1 MNISMFL
8 EVVNLDGILA
18 IHKEVGMTSHD
29 VVFKLRKILK
39 TKKVGHTGTLD
50 PEVSGVLPICIG
62 KATRVSDYV
71 MESGKTYKAEVTIGV
86 STTTEDQTGDIV
98 EEKNVNE
105 NIWSTDDIRSTINK
119 LEGEIEQI
127 PPMYSAVKVNGKKLY
142 EYARQNIEVERPV
155 RKVFINSIELI
166 SEISYDNQTCK
177 FEIEV
182 ECGKGTYIRTLAT
195 QIGELLG
202 FPAHMSHLIRLKS
215 GGFSLEQA
223 IKLDE
228 LRQIVEQDKLQDVL
242 LPLEYGLN
250 GLEKT
255 TINDEEIV
263 KRIQNGQKIEKQLI
277 ADHQFEGIFVVWY
290 GDKAIAI
297 MDTYEKNN
305 ALYKPKK
312 VFL

>member
-1 MNISMFL
+1 
-8 EVVNLDGILA
+8 
-18 IHKEVGMTSHD
+18 MTSHD

-50 PEVSGVLPICIG
+50 PEVSGVLPICVG

-71 MESGKTYKAEVTIGV
+71 MESGKSYRAEVTIGM
-86 STTTEDQTGDIV
+86 STTTEDQTGEIV
-98 EEKNVNE
+98 NQKRVDQNLWDKDEIIATLKQ
-105 NIWSTDDIRSTINK
+105 
-119 LEGEIEQI
+119 LEGDIEQI

-155 RKVFINSIELI
+155 RRVHINSIDLI
-166 SEISYDNQTCK
+166 SDIIYENDTCK

-195 QIGELLG
+195 QIGALLNY
-202 FPAHMSHLIRLKS
+202 PAHMSHLIRLKS

-223 IKLDE
+223 IKLDD
-228 LRQIVEQDKLQDVL
+228 LREIVEQDKLQDVI

-250 GLEKT
+250 GLTKIT
-255 TINDEEIV
+255 VHDKNIV
-263 KRIQNGQKIEKQLI
+263 TRIQNGQKIEKSLI
-277 ADHQFEGIFVVWY
+277 DESKHDGEFVVWY
-290 GDKAIAI
+290 KDKAIAI
-297 MDTYEKNN
+297 MDTYDKNET
-305 ALYKPKK
+305 LYKPKK

>member
-1 MNISMFL
+1 M
-8 EVVNLDGILA
+8 DGILA

-50 PEVSGVLPICIG
+50 PEVSGVLPICVG

-71 MESGKTYKAEVTIGV
+71 MESGKSYRAEVTIGV
-86 STTTEDQTGDIV
+86 STTTEDQTGEIV
-98 EEKNVNE
+98 DQKRVDQNLWGKDEMIATLKQ
-105 NIWSTDDIRSTINK
+105 
-119 LEGEIEQI
+119 LEGDIEQI

-155 RKVFINSIELI
+155 RRVHINSIDLI
-166 SEISYDNQTCK
+166 SDIIYENDICK

-195 QIGELLG
+195 QIGTLLNY
-202 FPAHMSHLIRLKS
+202 PAHMSHLIRLKS
-215 GGFSLEQA
+215 GGFTLNQA
-223 IKLDE
+223 IKLDV
-228 LRQIVEQDKLQDVL
+228 LREIVEQDKLQDVI

-250 GLEKT
+250 GLTKIT
-255 TINDEEIV
+255 VHDKNIV
-263 KRIQNGQKIEKQLI
+263 TRIQNGQKIEKSLI
-277 ADHQFEGIFVVWY
+277 DESKHDGEFVVWY
-290 GDKAIAI
+290 EDKAIAI
-297 MDTYEKNN
+297 MDTYDKNET
-305 ALYKPKK
+305 LYKPKK

>member
-1 MNISMFL
+1 M
-8 EVVNLDGILA
+8 DGILA

-105 NIWSTDDIRSTINK
+105 NIWSTDDICSTINK

>member
-1 MNISMFL
+1 M
-8 EVVNLDGILA
+8 DGILA

-50 PEVSGVLPICIG
+50 PEVSGVLPICVG

-71 MESGKTYKAEVTIGV
+71 MESGKSYRAEVTIGV
-86 STTTEDQTGDIV
+86 STTTEDQTGEIV
-98 EEKNVNE
+98 EQKRVDQNLWGKDEMIATLKQ
-105 NIWSTDDIRSTINK
+105 
-119 LEGEIEQI
+119 LEGDIEQI

-155 RKVFINSIELI
+155 RRVHINSIDLI
-166 SEISYDNQTCK
+166 SDIIYENDICK

-195 QIGELLG
+195 QIGALLNY
-202 FPAHMSHLIRLKS
+202 PAHMSHLIRLKS
-215 GGFSLEQA
+215 GGFTLNQA
-223 IKLDE
+223 IKLDD
-228 LRQIVEQDKLQDVL
+228 LREIVEQDKLQDVI

-250 GLEKT
+250 GLTKIT
-255 TINDEEIV
+255 VHDKNIV
-263 KRIQNGQKIEKQLI
+263 TRIQNGQKIEKSLI
-277 ADHQFEGIFVVWY
+277 DESKHDGEFVVWY
-290 GDKAIAI
+290 EDKAIAI
-297 MDTYEKNN
+297 MDTYDKNET
-305 ALYKPKK
+305 LYKPKK

>member
-1 MNISMFL
+1 M
-8 EVVNLDGILA
+8 DGILA

-50 PEVSGVLPICIG
+50 PEVSGVLPICVG

-71 MESGKTYKAEVTIGV
+71 MESGKSYRAEVTIGV
-86 STTTEDQTGDIV
+86 STTTEDQTGEIV
-98 EEKNVNE
+98 DQKRVDQNLWDKDEMIATLKQ
-105 NIWSTDDIRSTINK
+105 
-119 LEGEIEQI
+119 LEGDIEQI

-155 RKVFINSIELI
+155 RRVHINSIDLI
-166 SEISYDNQTCK
+166 SDIIYENDICK

-195 QIGELLG
+195 QIGTLLNY
-202 FPAHMSHLIRLKS
+202 PAHMSHLIRLKS
-215 GGFSLEQA
+215 GGFTLNQA
-223 IKLDE
+223 IKLDD
-228 LRQIVEQDKLQDVL
+228 LREIVEQDKLQDVI

-250 GLEKT
+250 GLTKIT
-255 TINDEEIV
+255 VHDKNIV
-263 KRIQNGQKIEKQLI
+263 TRIQNGQKIEKSLI
-277 ADHQFEGIFVVWY
+277 DESKHDGEFVVWY
-290 GDKAIAI
+290 EDKAIAI
-297 MDTYEKNN
+297 MDTYDKNET
-305 ALYKPKK
+305 LYKPKK

>member
-1 MNISMFL
+1 M
-8 EVVNLDGILA
+8 DGILA

-50 PEVSGVLPICIG
+50 PEVSGVLPICVG

-71 MESGKTYKAEVTIGV
+71 MESGKSYRAEVTIGV
-86 STTTEDQTGDIV
+86 STTTEDQTGEIV
-98 EEKNVNE
+98 DQK
-105 NIWSTDDIRSTINK
+105 RINQNLWDK
-119 LEGEIEQI
+119 DEIIATLKQLEGDIEQI

-155 RKVFINSIELI
+155 RRVHINSIDLI
-166 SEISYDNQTCK
+166 SDIIYENDNCK

-195 QIGELLG
+195 QIGALLNY
-202 FPAHMSHLIRLKS
+202 PAHMSHLIRLKS
-215 GGFSLEQA
+215 GGFTLNQA
-223 IKLDE
+223 IKLDD
-228 LRQIVEQDKLQDVL
+228 LREIVEQDKLQDVI

-250 GLEKT
+250 GLTKIT
-255 TINDEEIV
+255 VYDKNIV
-263 KRIQNGQKIEKQLI
+263 TRIQNGQKIEKSLI
-277 ADHQFEGIFVVWY
+277 DESKHDGEFVVWY
-290 GDKAIAI
+290 EDKAIAI
-297 MDTYEKNN
+297 MDTYDKNET
-305 ALYKPKK
+305 LYKPKK

>member
-1 MNISMFL
+1 M
-8 EVVNLDGILA
+8 DGILA

-50 PEVSGVLPICIG
+50 PEVSGVLPICVG

-71 MESGKTYKAEVTIGV
+71 MESGKSYRAEVTIGV
-86 STTTEDQTGDIV
+86 STTTEDQTGEIV
-98 EEKNVNE
+98 EQKRVDQNLWDKDEMIATLKQ
-105 NIWSTDDIRSTINK
+105 
-119 LEGEIEQI
+119 LEGDIEQI

-155 RKVFINSIELI
+155 RRVHINSIDLI
-166 SEISYDNQTCK
+166 SDIIYENDTCK

-195 QIGELLG
+195 QIGALLYY
-202 FPAHMSHLIRLKS
+202 PAHMSHLIRLKS
-215 GGFSLEQA
+215 GGFTLNQA
-223 IKLDE
+223 IKLDD
-228 LRQIVEQDKLQDVL
+228 LREIVEQDKLQDVI

-250 GLEKT
+250 GLTKIT
-255 TINDEEIV
+255 VHDKNIV
-263 KRIQNGQKIEKQLI
+263 TRIQNGQKIEKSLI
-277 ADHQFEGIFVVWY
+277 DESKHDGEFVVWY
-290 GDKAIAI
+290 EDKAIAI
-297 MDTYEKNN
+297 MDTYDKNET
-305 ALYKPKK
+305 LYKPKK

>member
-1 MNISMFL
+1 M

-50 PEVSGVLPICIG
+50 PEVSGVLPICVG

-71 MESGKTYKAEVTIGV
+71 MESGKSYRAEVTIGM
-86 STTTEDQTGDIV
+86 STTTEDQTGEIV
-98 EEKNVNE
+98 DQKRVDQNLWDKDEIIATLKQ
-105 NIWSTDDIRSTINK
+105 
-119 LEGEIEQI
+119 LEGDIEQI

-155 RKVFINSIELI
+155 RRVHINSIDLI
-166 SEISYDNQTCK
+166 SDIIYENDTCK

-195 QIGELLG
+195 QIGALLNY
-202 FPAHMSHLIRLKS
+202 PAHMSHLIRLKS

-223 IKLDE
+223 IKLDD
-228 LRQIVEQDKLQDVL
+228 LREIVEQDKLQDVI

-250 GLEKT
+250 GLTKIT
-255 TINDEEIV
+255 VHDKNIV
-263 KRIQNGQKIEKQLI
+263 TRIQNGQKIEKSLI
-277 ADHQFEGIFVVWY
+277 DESKHDGEFVVWY
-290 GDKAIAI
+290 KDKAIAI
-297 MDTYEKNN
+297 MDTYDKNET
-305 ALYKPKK
+305 LYKPKK

>member
-1 MNISMFL
+1 MKHVL
-8 EVVNLDGILA
+8 EVVKLDGILA

-71 MESGKTYKAEVTIGV
+71 MESGKKYKAEVTIGF
-86 STTTEDQTGDIV
+86 STTTEDQTGELV
-98 EEKNVNE
+98 EQKIVNE
-105 NIWSTDDIRSTINK
+105 HTWSTEDIRSTLNK
-119 LEGEIEQI
+119 LVGEIEQI

-155 RKVFINSIELI
+155 RKVFINSIELT
-166 SEISYDNQTCK
+166 SEISYVDQICK

-195 QIGELLG
+195 QVGELLG
-202 FPAHMSHLIRLKS
+202 LPAHMSHLIRLKS
-215 GGFSLEQA
+215 GGFSLDQA
-223 IKLDE
+223 VKLDD
-228 LRQIVEQDKLQDVL
+228 LREIVEQDKLQNVL

-250 GLEKT
+250 GLEKI
-255 TINDEEIV
+255 TINDEDIV
-263 KRIQNGQKIEKQLI
+263 KRIQNGQKIEKHLI
-277 ADHQFEGIFVVWY
+277 DEHKHDGIFVVWY
-290 GDKAIAI
+290 EEKAIAI
-297 MDTYEKNN
+297 MDTYEKNS

>member
-1 MNISMFL
+1 M

-50 PEVSGVLPICIG
+50 PEVSGVLPICVG

-71 MESGKTYKAEVTIGV
+71 MESGKSYRAEVTIGV
-86 STTTEDQTGDIV
+86 STTTEDQTGEIV
-98 EEKNVNE
+98 DQKRVDQNLWDKDEMIATLKQ
-105 NIWSTDDIRSTINK
+105 
-119 LEGEIEQI
+119 LEGDIEQI

-155 RKVFINSIELI
+155 RRVHINSIDLI
-166 SEISYDNQTCK
+166 SDIIYQNDTCK

-195 QIGELLG
+195 QIGALLNY
-202 FPAHMSHLIRLKS
+202 PAHMSHLIRLKS

-223 IKLDE
+223 IKLDD
-228 LRQIVEQDKLQDVL
+228 LREIVEQDKLQDVI

-250 GLEKT
+250 GLTKVT
-255 TINDEEIV
+255 VHDKDIV
-263 KRIQNGQKIEKQLI
+263 TRIQNGQKIEKSLI
-277 ADHQFEGIFVVWY
+277 DESKHDGEFVVWY
-290 GDKAIAI
+290 EDKAIAI
-297 MDTYEKNN
+297 MDTYDKNET
-305 ALYKPKK
+305 LYKPKK

>member
-1 MNISMFL
+1 M
-8 EVVNLDGILA
+8 DGILA

-50 PEVSGVLPICIG
+50 PEVSGVLPICVG

-71 MESGKTYKAEVTIGV
+71 MESGKSYRAEVTIGV
-86 STTTEDQTGDIV
+86 STTTEDQTGEIV
-98 EEKNVNE
+98 EQKRVDQNLWDKDEMIATLKQ
-105 NIWSTDDIRSTINK
+105 
-119 LEGEIEQI
+119 LEGDIEQI

-155 RKVFINSIELI
+155 RRVHINSIDLI
-166 SEISYDNQTCK
+166 SDIIYENDTCK

-195 QIGELLG
+195 QIGALLNY
-202 FPAHMSHLIRLKS
+202 PAHMSHLIRLKS
-215 GGFSLEQA
+215 GGFTLNQA
-223 IKLDE
+223 IKLDD
-228 LRQIVEQDKLQDVL
+228 LREIVEQDKLQDVI

-250 GLEKT
+250 GLTKIT
-255 TINDEEIV
+255 VHDKNIV
-263 KRIQNGQKIEKQLI
+263 TRIQNGQKIEKSLI
-277 ADHQFEGIFVVWY
+277 DESKHDGEFVVWY
-290 GDKAIAI
+290 EDKAIAI
-297 MDTYEKNN
+297 MDTYDKNET
-305 ALYKPKK
+305 LYKPKK

>member
-1 MNISMFL
+1 M

-50 PEVSGVLPICIG
+50 PEVSGVLPICVG

-71 MESGKTYKAEVTIGV
+71 MESGKSYRAEVTIGM
-86 STTTEDQTGDIV
+86 STTTEDQTGEIV
-98 EEKNVNE
+98 DQKRVDQNLWDKDEMIATLKQ
-105 NIWSTDDIRSTINK
+105 
-119 LEGEIEQI
+119 LEGDIEQI

-155 RKVFINSIELI
+155 RRVHINSIDLI
-166 SEISYDNQTCK
+166 SDIIYENDTCK

-195 QIGELLG
+195 QIGALLNY
-202 FPAHMSHLIRLKS
+202 PAHMSHLIRLKS

-223 IKLDE
+223 IKLDD
-228 LRQIVEQDKLQDVL
+228 LREIVEQDKLQDVI

-250 GLEKT
+250 GLTKIT
-255 TINDEEIV
+255 VHDKNIV
-263 KRIQNGQKIEKQLI
+263 TRIQNGQKIEKSLI
-277 ADHQFEGIFVVWY
+277 DESKHDGEFVVWY
-290 GDKAIAI
+290 KDKAIAI
-297 MDTYEKNN
+297 MDTYDKNET
-305 ALYKPKK
+305 LYKPKK

>member
-1 MNISMFL
+1 M
-8 EVVNLDGILA
+8 DGILA

-50 PEVSGVLPICIG
+50 PEVSGVLPICVG

-71 MESGKTYKAEVTIGV
+71 MESGKSYRAEVTIGM
-86 STTTEDQTGDIV
+86 STTTEDQTGEIV
-98 EEKNVNE
+98 DQKRVDQNLWDKDEIIATLKQ
-105 NIWSTDDIRSTINK
+105 
-119 LEGEIEQI
+119 LEGDIEQI

-155 RKVFINSIELI
+155 RRVHINSIDLI
-166 SEISYDNQTCK
+166 SDIIYENDTCK

-195 QIGELLG
+195 QIGALLNY
-202 FPAHMSHLIRLKS
+202 PAHMSHLIRLKS

-223 IKLDE
+223 IKLDD
-228 LRQIVEQDKLQDVL
+228 LREIVEQDKLQDVI

-250 GLEKT
+250 GLTKVT
-255 TINDEEIV
+255 VHDKDIV
-263 KRIQNGQKIEKQLI
+263 TRIQNGQKIEKSLI
-277 ADHQFEGIFVVWY
+277 DESKHDGEFVVWY
-290 GDKAIAI
+290 EDKAIAI
-297 MDTYEKNN
+297 MDTYDKNET
-305 ALYKPKK
+305 LYKPKK

>member
-1 MNISMFL
+1 M

-50 PEVSGVLPICIG
+50 PEVSGVLPICVG

-71 MESGKTYKAEVTIGV
+71 MESGKSYRAEVTIGV
-86 STTTEDQTGDIV
+86 STTTEDQTGEIV
-98 EEKNVNE
+98 DQKRVDQNLWDKDEMIATLKQ
-105 NIWSTDDIRSTINK
+105 
-119 LEGEIEQI
+119 LEGDIEQI

-155 RKVFINSIELI
+155 RRVHINSIDLI
-166 SEISYDNQTCK
+166 SDIIYENDTCK

-195 QIGELLG
+195 QIGALLNY
-202 FPAHMSHLIRLKS
+202 PAHMSHLIRLKS

-223 IKLDE
+223 IKLDD
-228 LRQIVEQDKLQDVL
+228 LREIVEQDKLQDVI

-250 GLEKT
+250 GLTKIT
-255 TINDEEIV
+255 VHDKNIV
-263 KRIQNGQKIEKQLI
+263 TRIQNGQKIEKSLI
-277 ADHQFEGIFVVWY
+277 DESKHDGEFVVWY
-290 GDKAIAI
+290 EDKAIAI
-297 MDTYEKNN
+297 MDTYDKNET
-305 ALYKPKK
+305 LYKPKK

>member
-1 MNISMFL
+1 M
-8 EVVNLDGILA
+8 DGILA

-50 PEVSGVLPICIG
+50 PEVSGVLPICVG

-71 MESGKTYKAEVTIGV
+71 MESGKSYRAEVTIGM
-86 STTTEDQTGDIV
+86 STTTEDQTGEIV
-98 EEKNVNE
+98 DQKRVDQNLWDKDEIIATLKQ
-105 NIWSTDDIRSTINK
+105 
-119 LEGEIEQI
+119 LEGDIEQI

-155 RKVFINSIELI
+155 RRVHINSIDLI
-166 SEISYDNQTCK
+166 SDIIYENDTCK

-195 QIGELLG
+195 HIGALLNY
-202 FPAHMSHLIRLKS
+202 PAHMSHLIRLKS

-223 IKLDE
+223 IKLDD
-228 LRQIVEQDKLQDVL
+228 LREIVEQDKLQDVI

-250 GLEKT
+250 GLTKIT
-255 TINDEEIV
+255 VHDKNIV
-263 KRIQNGQKIEKQLI
+263 TRIQNGQKIEKSLI
-277 ADHQFEGIFVVWY
+277 DESKHDGEFVVWY
-290 GDKAIAI
+290 KDKAIAI
-297 MDTYEKNN
+297 MDTYDKNET
-305 ALYKPKK
+305 LYKPKK

>member
-1 MNISMFL
+1 M
-8 EVVNLDGILA
+8 DGILA
-18 IHKEVGMTSHD
+18 ILKEVGMTSHD

-50 PEVSGVLPICIG
+50 PEVSGVLPICVG

-71 MESGKTYKAEVTIGV
+71 MESGKSYRAEVTIGV
-86 STTTEDQTGDIV
+86 STTTEDQTGEIV
-98 EEKNVNE
+98 DQKRVDQNLWDKDEMIATLKQ
-105 NIWSTDDIRSTINK
+105 
-119 LEGEIEQI
+119 LEGDIEQI

-155 RKVFINSIELI
+155 RRVHINSIDLI
-166 SEISYDNQTCK
+166 SDIIYENDTCK

-195 QIGELLG
+195 QIGALLNY
-202 FPAHMSHLIRLKS
+202 PAHMSHLIRLKS

-223 IKLDE
+223 IKLDD
-228 LRQIVEQDKLQDVL
+228 LREIVEQDKLQDVI

-250 GLEKT
+250 GLTKVT
-255 TINDEEIV
+255 VHDKDIV
-263 KRIQNGQKIEKQLI
+263 TRIQNGQKIEKSLI
-277 ADHQFEGIFVVWY
+277 DESKHDGEFVVWY
-290 GDKAIAI
+290 EDKAIAI
-297 MDTYEKNN
+297 MDTYDKNET
-305 ALYKPKK
+305 LYKPKK

>member
-1 MNISMFL
+1 M
-8 EVVNLDGILA
+8 DGILA

-50 PEVSGVLPICIG
+50 PEVSGVLPICVG

-71 MESGKTYKAEVTIGV
+71 MESGKSYRAEVTIGV
-86 STTTEDQTGDIV
+86 STTTEDQTGEIV
-98 EEKNVNE
+98 DQKRVGQNLWDKDEMIATLKQ
-105 NIWSTDDIRSTINK
+105 
-119 LEGEIEQI
+119 LEGDIEQI

-155 RKVFINSIELI
+155 RRVHINSIDLI
-166 SEISYDNQTCK
+166 SDIIYENDTCK

-195 QIGELLG
+195 QIGALLNY
-202 FPAHMSHLIRLKS
+202 PAHMSHLIRLKS
-215 GGFSLEQA
+215 GGFTLNQA
-223 IKLDE
+223 IKLDD
-228 LRQIVEQDKLQDVL
+228 LREIVEQDKLQDVI

-250 GLEKT
+250 GLTKIT
-255 TINDEEIV
+255 VHDKNIV
-263 KRIQNGQKIEKQLI
+263 TRIQNGQKIEKSLI
-277 ADHQFEGIFVVWY
+277 DESKHDGEFVVWY
-290 GDKAIAI
+290 EDKAIAI
-297 MDTYEKNN
+297 MDTYDKNET
-305 ALYKPKK
+305 LYKPKK

>member
-1 MNISMFL
+1 M
-8 EVVNLDGILA
+8 DGILA

-50 PEVSGVLPICIG
+50 PEVSGVLPICVG

-71 MESGKTYKAEVTIGV
+71 MESGKSYRAEVTIGV
-86 STTTEDQTGDIV
+86 STTTEDQTGEIV
-98 EEKNVNE
+98 DQKRVDQNLWDKNE
-105 NIWSTDDIRSTINK
+105 IIATLK
-119 LEGEIEQI
+119 QLEGDIEQI

-155 RKVFINSIELI
+155 RRVHINSIDLI
-166 SEISYDNQTCK
+166 SDIIYENDTCK

-195 QIGELLG
+195 QIGALLNY
-202 FPAHMSHLIRLKS
+202 PAHMSHLIRLKS
-215 GGFSLEQA
+215 GGFTLNQS
-223 IKLDE
+223 IKLDD
-228 LRQIVEQDKLQDVL
+228 LREIVEQDKLQDVI

-250 GLEKT
+250 GLTKIT
-255 TINDEEIV
+255 VHDKNIV
-263 KRIQNGQKIEKQLI
+263 TRIQNGQKIEKSLI
-277 ADHQFEGIFVVWY
+277 DESKHDGEFVVWY
-290 GDKAIAI
+290 EDKAIAI
-297 MDTYEKNN
+297 MDTYDKNET
-305 ALYKPKK
+305 LYKPKK

>member
-1 MNISMFL
+1 M
-8 EVVNLDGILA
+8 DGILA

-50 PEVSGVLPICIG
+50 PEVSGVLPICVG

-71 MESGKTYKAEVTIGV
+71 MESGKSYRAEVTTGV
-86 STTTEDQTGDIV
+86 STTTEDQTGEIV
-98 EEKNVNE
+98 DQKRVDQNLWDKDEMIATLKQ
-105 NIWSTDDIRSTINK
+105 
-119 LEGEIEQI
+119 LEGDIEQI

-155 RKVFINSIELI
+155 RRVHINSIDLI
-166 SEISYDNQTCK
+166 SDIIYENDTCK

-195 QIGELLG
+195 QIGALLNY
-202 FPAHMSHLIRLKS
+202 PAHMSHLIRLKS

-223 IKLDE
+223 IKVDD
-228 LRQIVEQDKLQDVL
+228 LREIVEQDKLQDVI

-250 GLEKT
+250 GLTKVT
-255 TINDEEIV
+255 VHDKDIV
-263 KRIQNGQKIEKQLI
+263 TRIQNGQKIEKSLI
-277 ADHQFEGIFVVWY
+277 DESKHDGEFVVWY
-290 GDKAIAI
+290 EDKAIAI
-297 MDTYEKNN
+297 MDTYDKNET
-305 ALYKPKK
+305 LYKPKK

>member
-1 MNISMFL
+1 M
-8 EVVNLDGILA
+8 DGILA

-50 PEVSGVLPICIG
+50 PEVSGVLPICVG

-71 MESGKTYKAEVTIGV
+71 MESGKSYRAEVTIGV
-86 STTTEDQTGDIV
+86 STTTEDQTGEIV
-98 EEKNVNE
+98 DQKRVDQNLWDKDEMIATLKQ
-105 NIWSTDDIRSTINK
+105 
-119 LEGEIEQI
+119 LEGDIEQI

-155 RKVFINSIELI
+155 RRVHINSIDLI
-166 SEISYDNQTCK
+166 SDIIYENDTCK

-195 QIGELLG
+195 QIGALLNY
-202 FPAHMSHLIRLKS
+202 PAHMFHLIRLKS

-223 IKLDE
+223 IKLDD
-228 LRQIVEQDKLQDVL
+228 LREIVEQDKLQDVI

-250 GLEKT
+250 GLTKVT
-255 TINDEEIV
+255 VHDKDIV
-263 KRIQNGQKIEKQLI
+263 TRIQNGQKIEKSLI
-277 ADHQFEGIFVVWY
+277 DESKHDGEFVVWY
-290 GDKAIAI
+290 EDKAIAI
-297 MDTYEKNN
+297 MDTYDKNET
-305 ALYKPKK
+305 LYKPKK

>member
-1 MNISMFL
+1 M

-50 PEVSGVLPICIG
+50 PEVSGVLPICVG

-71 MESGKTYKAEVTIGV
+71 MESGKSYRAEVTIGV
-86 STTTEDQTGDIV
+86 STTTEDQTGEIV
-98 EEKNVNE
+98 DQKRVDQNFWNKNE
-105 NIWSTDDIRSTINK
+105 IIATLK
-119 LEGEIEQI
+119 QLEGDIEQI

-155 RKVFINSIELI
+155 RRVHINSINLI
-166 SEISYDNQTCK
+166 SDIIYENDICK

-195 QIGELLG
+195 QIGALLNY
-202 FPAHMSHLIRLKS
+202 PAHMSHLIRLKS
-215 GGFSLEQA
+215 GGFTLNQA
-223 IKLDE
+223 IKLDD
-228 LRQIVEQDKLQDVL
+228 LREIVEQDKLQDVI

-250 GLEKT
+250 GLTKIT
-255 TINDEEIV
+255 VHDKNIV
-263 KRIQNGQKIEKQLI
+263 TRIQNGQKIEKSLI
-277 ADHQFEGIFVVWY
+277 DESKHDGEFVVWY
-290 GDKAIAI
+290 EDKAIAI
-297 MDTYEKNN
+297 MDTYDKNET
-305 ALYKPKK
+305 LYKPKK

>member
-1 MNISMFL
+1 M
-8 EVVNLDGILA
+8 DGILA

-50 PEVSGVLPICIG
+50 PEVSGVLPICVG

-71 MESGKTYKAEVTIGV
+71 MESGKSYRAEVTIGM
-86 STTTEDQTGDIV
+86 STTTEDQTGEIV
-98 EEKNVNE
+98 NQKRVDQNLWDKDEIIATLKQ
-105 NIWSTDDIRSTINK
+105 
-119 LEGEIEQI
+119 LEGDIEQI

-155 RKVFINSIELI
+155 RRVHINSIDLI
-166 SEISYDNQTCK
+166 SDIIYENDTCK

-195 QIGELLG
+195 QIGALLNY
-202 FPAHMSHLIRLKS
+202 PAHMSHLIRLKS

-223 IKLDE
+223 IKLDD
-228 LRQIVEQDKLQDVL
+228 LREIVEQDKLQDVI

-250 GLEKT
+250 GLTKIT
-255 TINDEEIV
+255 VHDKNIV
-263 KRIQNGQKIEKQLI
+263 TRIQNGQKIEKSLI
-277 ADHQFEGIFVVWY
+277 DESKHDGEFVVWY
-290 GDKAIAI
+290 KDKAIAI
-297 MDTYEKNN
+297 MDTYDKNET
-305 ALYKPKK
+305 LYKPKK

>member
-1 MNISMFL
+1 M

-50 PEVSGVLPICIG
+50 PEVSGVLPICVG

-71 MESGKTYKAEVTIGV
+71 MESGKSYRAEVTIGV
-86 STTTEDQTGDIV
+86 STTTEDQTGEIV
-98 EEKNVNE
+98 EQKRVDQNLWDKDEMIVTLKQ
-105 NIWSTDDIRSTINK
+105 
-119 LEGEIEQI
+119 LEGDIEQI

-155 RKVFINSIELI
+155 RRVHINSIDLI
-166 SEISYDNQTCK
+166 SDIIYENDTCK

-195 QIGELLG
+195 QIGALLNY
-202 FPAHMSHLIRLKS
+202 PAHMSHLIRLKS
-215 GGFSLEQA
+215 GGFTLNQA
-223 IKLDE
+223 IKLDD
-228 LRQIVEQDKLQDVL
+228 LREIVEQDKLQDVI

-250 GLEKT
+250 GLTKIT
-255 TINDEEIV
+255 VYDKNIV
-263 KRIQNGQKIEKQLI
+263 TRIQNGQKIEKSLI
-277 ADHQFEGIFVVWY
+277 DESKHDGEFVVWY
-290 GDKAIAI
+290 EDKAIAI
-297 MDTYEKNN
+297 MDTYDKNET
-305 ALYKPKK
+305 LYKPKK

>member
-1 MNISMFL
+1 M
-8 EVVNLDGILA
+8 LDGILA

-50 PEVSGVLPICIG
+50 PEVSGVLPICVG

-71 MESGKTYKAEVTIGV
+71 MESGKSYRAEVTIGI
-86 STTTEDQTGDIV
+86 STTTEDQTGEIV
-98 EEKNVNE
+98 DQKCVNQNLWDKDE
-105 NIWSTDDIRSTINK
+105 MIATLK
-119 LEGEIEQI
+119 QLEGDIEQI

-155 RKVFINSIELI
+155 RRVHINSIDLI
-166 SEISYDNQTCK
+166 SDIIYENDTCK

-195 QIGELLG
+195 QIGALLNY
-202 FPAHMSHLIRLKS
+202 PAHMSHLIRLKS

-223 IKLDE
+223 IKLDD
-228 LRQIVEQDKLQDVL
+228 LREIVEQDKLQDVI

-250 GLEKT
+250 GLTKIT
-255 TINDEEIV
+255 VHDKNIV
-263 KRIQNGQKIEKQLI
+263 TRIQNGQKIEKSLI
-277 ADHQFEGIFVVWY
+277 DESKHDGEFVVWY
-290 GDKAIAI
+290 EDKAIAI
-297 MDTYEKNN
+297 MDTYDKNET
-305 ALYKPKK
+305 LYKPKK

>member
-1 MNISMFL
+1 MFL

-105 NIWSTDDIRSTINK
+105 NTWSTDDIRSTINK

-290 GDKAIAI
+290 GNKAIAI

>member
-1 MNISMFL
+1 M
-8 EVVNLDGILA
+8 DGILA

-50 PEVSGVLPICIG
+50 PEVSGVLPICVG

-71 MESGKTYKAEVTIGV
+71 MESGKSYRAEVTIGV
-86 STTTEDQTGDIV
+86 STTTEDQTGEIV
-98 EEKNVNE
+98 DQKRVDQNLWDKDEIIATLKQ
-105 NIWSTDDIRSTINK
+105 
-119 LEGEIEQI
+119 LEGDIEQI

-155 RKVFINSIELI
+155 RRVHINSIDLI
-166 SEISYDNQTCK
+166 SDIIYENDICK

-195 QIGELLG
+195 QIGALLNY
-202 FPAHMSHLIRLKS
+202 PAHMSHLIRLKS
-215 GGFSLEQA
+215 GGFTLNQA
-223 IKLDE
+223 IKLDD
-228 LRQIVEQDKLQDVL
+228 LREIVEQDKLQDVI

-250 GLEKT
+250 GLTKIT
-255 TINDEEIV
+255 VHDKNIV
-263 KRIQNGQKIEKQLI
+263 TRIQNGQKIEKSLI
-277 ADHQFEGIFVVWY
+277 DESKHDGEFVVWY
-290 GDKAIAI
+290 EDKAIAI
-297 MDTYEKNN
+297 MDTYDKNET
-305 ALYKPKK
+305 LYKPKK

>member
-1 MNISMFL
+1 
-8 EVVNLDGILA
+8 
-18 IHKEVGMTSHD
+18 MTSHD

-50 PEVSGVLPICIG
+50 PEVSGVLPICVG

-71 MESGKTYKAEVTIGV
+71 MESGKSYRAEVTIGM
-86 STTTEDQTGDIV
+86 STTTEDQTGEIV
-98 EEKNVNE
+98 DQKRVDQNLWDKDEIIATLKQ
-105 NIWSTDDIRSTINK
+105 
-119 LEGEIEQI
+119 LEGDIEQI

-155 RKVFINSIELI
+155 RRVHINSIDLI
-166 SEISYDNQTCK
+166 SDIIYENDTCK

-195 QIGELLG
+195 QIGALLNY
-202 FPAHMSHLIRLKS
+202 PAHMSHLIRLKS

-223 IKLDE
+223 IKLDD
-228 LRQIVEQDKLQDVL
+228 LREIVEQDKLQDVI

-250 GLEKT
+250 GLTKIT
-255 TINDEEIV
+255 VHDKNIV
-263 KRIQNGQKIEKQLI
+263 TRIQNGQKIEKSLI
-277 ADHQFEGIFVVWY
+277 DESKHDGEFVVWY
-290 GDKAIAI
+290 KDKAIAI
-297 MDTYEKNN
+297 MDTYDKNET
-305 ALYKPKK
+305 LYKPKK

>member
-1 MNISMFL
+1 M
-8 EVVNLDGILA
+8 DGILA

-50 PEVSGVLPICIG
+50 PEVSGVLPICVG

-71 MESGKTYKAEVTIGV
+71 MESGKSYRAEVTIGV
-86 STTTEDQTGDIV
+86 STTTEDQTGEIV
-98 EEKNVNE
+98 DQKRVDQNLWDKDK
-105 NIWSTDDIRSTINK
+105 IIATLK
-119 LEGEIEQI
+119 QLEGDIEQI

-155 RKVFINSIELI
+155 RRVHINSIDLI
-166 SEISYDNQTCK
+166 SDIIYENDICK

-195 QIGELLG
+195 QIGALLNY
-202 FPAHMSHLIRLKS
+202 PAHMSHLIRLKS

-223 IKLDE
+223 IKLDD
-228 LRQIVEQDKLQDVL
+228 LREIVEQDKLQDVI

-250 GLEKT
+250 GLTKIT
-255 TINDEEIV
+255 VHDKNIV
-263 KRIQNGQKIEKQLI
+263 TRIQNGQKIEKSLI
-277 ADHQFEGIFVVWY
+277 DESKHDGEFVVWY
-290 GDKAIAI
+290 EDKAIAI
-297 MDTYEKNN
+297 MDTYDKNET
-305 ALYKPKK
+305 LYKPKK

>member
-1 MNISMFL
+1 M
-8 EVVNLDGILA
+8 DGILA

-50 PEVSGVLPICIG
+50 PEVSGVLPICVG

-71 MESGKTYKAEVTIGV
+71 MESGKSYRAEVTIGV
-86 STTTEDQTGDIV
+86 STTTEDQTGEIV
-98 EEKNVNE
+98 DQKRVDQNLWDKDEMIATLKQ
-105 NIWSTDDIRSTINK
+105 
-119 LEGEIEQI
+119 LEGDIEQI

-155 RKVFINSIELI
+155 RRVHINSIDLI
-166 SEISYDNQTCK
+166 SDIIYENDTCK

-195 QIGELLG
+195 QIGALLNY
-202 FPAHMSHLIRLKS
+202 PAHMSHLIRLKS

-223 IKLDE
+223 IKLDD
-228 LRQIVEQDKLQDVL
+228 LREIVEQDKLQDVI

-250 GLEKT
+250 GLTKVT
-255 TINDEEIV
+255 VHDKDIV
-263 KRIQNGQKIEKQLI
+263 TRIQNGQKIEKSLI
-277 ADHQFEGIFVVWY
+277 DESKHDGEIVVWY
-290 GDKAIAI
+290 EDKAIAI
-297 MDTYEKNN
+297 MDTYDKNET
-305 ALYKPKK
+305 LYKPKK

>member
-1 MNISMFL
+1 M
-8 EVVNLDGILA
+8 DGILA

-71 MESGKTYKAEVTIGV
+71 MESGKKYKAEVTIGF
-86 STTTEDQTGDIV
+86 STTTEDQTGELV
-98 EEKNVNE
+98 EQKIVNE
-105 NIWSTDDIRSTINK
+105 HTWSTEDIRSTLNK
-119 LEGEIEQI
+119 LVGEIEQI

-155 RKVFINSIELI
+155 RKVFINSIELT
-166 SEISYDNQTCK
+166 SEISYVDQICK

-195 QIGELLG
+195 QVGELLG

-215 GGFSLEQA
+215 GGFSLDQA
-223 IKLDE
+223 VKLDD
-228 LRQIVEQDKLQDVL
+228 LREIVEQDKLQNVL

-250 GLEKT
+250 GLEKI
-255 TINDEEIV
+255 TINDEDIV
-263 KRIQNGQKIEKQLI
+263 KRIQNGQKIEKHLI
-277 ADHQFEGIFVVWY
+277 DEHKHDGIFVVWY
-290 GDKAIAI
+290 EEKAIAI
-297 MDTYEKNN
+297 MDTYEKNS